1 MQLIQTTLR
10 VGAQKPFTVLHV
22 SDTHLTL
29 VGEHERPSRVQLGI
43 DRRRMCPNAT
53 QNLDDIRAH
62 VKQTG
67 DLLIHTGDLID
78 FITPENLSA
87 AGALAKDTDMLFVAG
102 NHEVHTCPRDVF
114 SEEDFTC
121 DLARREQSLDAVQAY
136 FPKDIRYFEK
146 EVNGVKLIGF
156 NTADYQISRENF
168 DRLKQAA
175 EQKKPIVLFTHIPL
189 YSEELFR
196 IAKNALIAIPDEI
209 VNTFSPF
216 RTFEQRADETTRQCY
231 DFIQGCPYVK
241 AIVSGHLHLPFES
254 SDEGAKKQLVTS
266 LDTLH
271 EITIE

>member
-1 MQLIQTTLR
+1 MNKKTSSRMTFALICAIIVGLACIAAVFRSQDGFGGNNALFEAAATTQI
-10 VGAQKPFTVLHV
+10 VFVL
-22 SDTHLTL
+22 
-29 VGEHERPSRVQLGI
+29 
-43 DRRRMCPNAT
+43 
-53 QNLDDIRAH
+53 
-62 VKQTG
+62 
-67 DLLIHTGDLID
+67 
-78 FITPENLSA
+78 F
-87 AGALAKDTDMLFVAG
+87 ALAFIIVI
-102 NHEVHTCPRDVF
+102 PII
-114 SEEDFTC
+114 
-121 DLARREQSLDAVQAY
+121 
-136 FPKDIRYFEK
+136 IRYLSKSSKQLKRIAIEFEN
-146 EVNGVKLIGF
+146 E
-156 NTADYQISRENF
+156 
-168 DRLKQAA
+168 KQAA

>member
-1 MQLIQTTLR
+1 
-10 VGAQKPFTVLHV
+10 V
-22 SDTHLTL
+22 SDKL
-29 VGEHERPSRVQLGI
+29 VACARTANSVQRRFFTCFIQPRLPYLGI
-43 DRRRMCPNAT
+43 GEQFAVFRVHKSFCDREDGNVFGNEIDKYLTEP
-53 QNLDDIRAH
+53 
-62 VKQTG
+62 
-67 DLLIHTGDLID
+67 IHS
-78 FITPENLSA
+78 EA
-87 AGALAKDTDMLFVAG
+87 A
-102 NHEVHTCPRDVF
+102 
-114 SEEDFTC
+114 
-121 DLARREQSLDAVQAY
+121 Y
-136 FPKDIRYFEK
+136 
-146 EVNGVKLIGF
+146 
-156 NTADYQISRENF
+156 TADYQISRENF

-254 SDEGAKKQLVTS
+254 SAEGAKKQLVTS